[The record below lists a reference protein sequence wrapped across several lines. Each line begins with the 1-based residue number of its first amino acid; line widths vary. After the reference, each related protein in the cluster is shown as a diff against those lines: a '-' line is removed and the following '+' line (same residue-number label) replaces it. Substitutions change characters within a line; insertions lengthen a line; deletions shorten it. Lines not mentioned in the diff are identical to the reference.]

1 MRWHAPW
8 PRRLAIP
15 VSPSLAKAPRIFE
28 GEKCFEE
35 LADVM
40 TEPIWVVHPDG
51 KLLYGNRRW
60 HSLTGISEGEDF
72 ADGFITLVHPE
83 DQQRWIGAWQQ
94 ALRTRNSY
102 GIERRVRCA
111 LDPKYVR
118 QLERA
123 QPVRNSDGDVVAWV
137 LIATTYDE
145 NLQLIEGLR
154 RAAVRKDEA
163 LMAVAHELRGPL
175 APIASAVELLKHRG
189 SDPRCVADVR
199 ALITRQ
205 VAQLMRLVEDLL
217 DLGRL
222 EHRQLS
228 VRKDCVDLRC
238 VLAAAVEAAQ
248 PIITAH
254 RHRLTTTART
264 DTAVVHG
271 DEGRLTQV
279 VVNLLINAAKFTPKG
294 GRIWLSLEKEDSS
307 LFVRVRDTGI
317 GISGDM
323 LPHIFDAYVRAVRGA
338 SRRGSG
344 LGLGLALAQQ
354 LVRLHDGVLTAH
366 SEGAGKGTEFVL
378 QLPAAS
384 QH

>member
-1 MRWHAPW
+1 
-8 PRRLAIP
+8 
-15 VSPSLAKAPRIFE
+15 VYE

-35 LADVM
+35 LTDVM
-40 TEPIWVVHPDG
+40 TEPVWVVRPDG
-51 KLLYGNRRW
+51 KLMYGNRRW

-72 ADGFITLVHPE
+72 PGGFIMLLHPE
-83 DQQRWIGAWQQ
+83 DRQRWIGAWQQ
-94 ALRTRNSY
+94 ALRTRHSY

-111 LDPKYVR
+111 LDPEYVR
-118 QLERA
+118 QFERA
-123 QPVRNSDGDVVAWV
+123 QPVRNSGGDVVAWV

-145 NLQLIEGLR
+145 NQQLIEGLR
-154 RAAVRKDEA
+154 RAAARKDEA
-163 LMAVAHELRGPL
+163 LMAVAHELRSPL

-205 VAQLMRLVEDLL
+205 VAQLVRLVEDLL

-228 VRKDCVDLRC
+228 VRKDCIDLRC
-238 VLAAAVEAAQ
+238 VLAAAVETAQ

-254 RHRLTTTART
+254 EHRLTTTAPT

-279 VVNLLINAAKFTPKG
+279 VVNLLVNAAKFTPKG
-294 GRIWLSLEKEDSS
+294 GRIWLSLEKDGSL
-307 LFVRVRDTGI
+307 LFVKVRDTGI

-323 LPHIFDAYVRAVRGA
+323 LPRIFDAYVRAVHGA
-338 SRRGSG
+338 SNRGGG

-354 LVRLHDGVLTAH
+354 LVRLHDGVLTVH
-366 SEGAGKGTEFVL
+366 SEGAGKGTEFIL
-378 QLPAAS
+378 QLPVANPR
-384 QH
+384 